1 VRTTGWS
8 ETVAVIRGRVARVH
22 RNLYDPVLRIER
34 TLRRIRAATYVDPHP
49 VAVEVQHLAG
59 EPEPFADVVGRP
71 FEPCEVGLAW
81 GPAWS
86 TSWFHLVGEV
96 PPPLRGRTLELHVD
110 LGFTAAHPGFQA
122 EGLAY
127 DATGRVLKGLAPRN
141 TYLPVEGDA
150 VDVYVEAAANPTVLT
165 AGFPRTPLGDVLTS
179 PRDPL
184 YVLRQADLAV
194 VETEVRALGHDV
206 DVLLGTVTTM
216 LDGDPRRARV
226 LTALLDM
233 ADHLDTND
241 IAGGAADARDRLAEV
256 LSDPAGASA
265 HRVSAV
271 GHAHI
276 DSAWLWPLRETV
288 RKCSR
293 TFANVVALAEEHPD
307 LRFACSSAQQYAW
320 VQEHQP
326 GLFDRIRDAVRAG
339 TFVPVGGMWVE
350 SDTNL
355 PSGES
360 MVRQL
365 VHGTRYLRE
374 ELGVETEEVWL
385 PDSFGYTGSLPQ
397 IARLAGKRWFL
408 SQKMSWN
415 QTNDFPHHTFWW
427 EGIDGTRVFTH
438 FPPTDT
444 YNAEVTAAEL
454 AHGVANF
461 RDAGPATRSLLL
473 YGYGDG
479 GGGPTREMVERAHR
493 FADLEGMP
501 RLVLESPAEFFAG
514 AEEEYAEA
522 PVWAGEMYLEYHRGV
537 YTAQIAMKQGNRRT
551 EHLLREAELWCTLA
565 TLRTGADYPYDELE
579 RLWRTTLL
587 HQFHDILPGSSIA
600 WVHREARET
609 YAALGSSL
617 ESLIGAA
624 QAALA
629 GTGTSSLSFNASPFP
644 VAGVPALGAGPA
656 AGPGDPVAVET
667 SAGGTTLDNGLLRVT
682 VSPEGLVTSVL
693 DLAAGRELLAG
704 PANLLQLHPDTP
716 NRFDAWD
723 VEAYATRRVTS
734 LDGAAAVSVHEGTL
748 SVVRKEGGS
757 TFEQTVRLEPGSRR
771 VDFETTVDWQHD
783 ETMLKVAFP
792 LALHAERSTAEIGY
806 GHVHRP
812 THANTGWDAAQ
823 FEAFA
828 HRWLHVGEP
837 GYGAALVSS
846 TTYGHDVTRS
856 TSGERRGPSP
866 TTVRLT
872 LARSPRFP
880 DPDTDRGRHTF
891 RYGLVAGADVP
902 AAIEEGYAFNLPPRR
917 VDGAGVDEV
926 APVVRVLEGPALVEA
941 VKLAEDRSGD
951 VVVRVYEPYGGRGGV
966 VLETGFDLGDVR
978 VTDLHEQD
986 DEVAAGLA
994 PLVVDGNR
1002 VGFTLTPF
1010 QIVTLRLGRP

>member
-1 VRTTGWS
+1 
-8 ETVAVIRGRVARVH
+8 VH
-22 RNLYDPVLRIER
+22 RNLFDPVLRIER
-34 TLRRIRAATYVDPHP
+34 TLRRVRAATYVDPHP
-49 VAVEVQHLAG
+49 VCVEVQHLEG
-59 EPEPFADVVGRP
+59 EPQAFGDVVRQP
-71 FEPCEVGLAW
+71 FEPCSVGDAW

-86 TSWFHLVGEV
+86 TSWFHLTGDV
-96 PPPLRGRTLELHVD
+96 PAALRGRTLELHVD
-110 LGFTAAHPGFQA
+110 LGFTTAHPGFQA

-127 DATGRVLKGLAPRN
+127 DATGRVLKGVEPR
-141 TYLPVEGDA
+141 TAYVPVDRDA
-150 VDVYVEAAANPTVLT
+150 TSVDVYVEAAANPTVLV
-165 AGFPRTPLGDVLTS
+165 AGFPQTPLGDVLTA

-184 YVLRQADLAV
+184 YRLARAELVAVEPEVL
-194 VETEVRALGHDV
+194 ALGHDLE
-206 DVLLGTVTTM
+206 VLLGTVTSM
-216 LDGDPRRARV
+216 LEGDPRRARV
-226 LTALLDM
+226 MTALQDVADQLDV
-233 ADHLDTND
+233 ND
-241 IAGGAADARDRLAEV
+241 IAGTATAARAR
-256 LSDPAGASA
+256 LSDVLAAPANASA
-265 HRVSAV
+265 HRVSAA

-276 DSAWLWPLRETV
+276 DSAWLWPVRETK
-288 RKCSR
+288 RKCVR
-293 TFANVVALAEEHPD
+293 TFANVVALAEEHPG

-320 VQEHQP
+320 VKEEQP
-326 GLFDRIRDAVRAG
+326 ELFERIRAAVAAG

-355 PSGES
+355 PGGEA

-365 VHGTRYLRE
+365 VHGTRFFKE
-374 ELGVETEEVWL
+374 ELGVETREVWL
-385 PDSFGYTGSLPQ
+385 PDSFGYAGSLPQ

-415 QTNDFPHHTFWW
+415 QTDDFPHHTFWW

-454 AHGVANF
+454 AHGMSNF
-461 RDAGPATRSLLL
+461 RDAGPASRSMLLF
-473 YGYGDG
+473 GYGDG

-501 RLVLESPAEFFAG
+501 RVVQESPAEFFAG
-514 AEEEYAEA
+514 AEEEYVDA
-522 PVWAGEMYLEYHRGV
+522 PVWSGEMYLEYHRGV

-551 EHLLREAELWCTLA
+551 EHLLREAELWSTLA
-565 TLRTGADYPYDELE
+565 TLRTGAPYPYDELE

-600 WVHREARET
+600 WVHREARAT
-609 YAALGSSL
+609 YGALAASL
-617 ESLIGAA
+617 ESVIGTAI
-624 QAALA
+624 AALA
-629 GTGTSSLSFNASPFP
+629 GNGTSSVAFNASPFR
-644 VAGVPALGAGPA
+644 VSGVPALGAGPVA
-656 AGPGDPVAVET
+656 ASPAATRVRRGE
-667 SAGGTTLDNGLLRVT
+667 AGTFLENDHLRVE
-682 VSPEGLVTSVL
+682 VDARGLVVSVL
-693 DLAAGRELLAG
+693 DVAAGREVLAA

-734 LDGAAAVSVHEGTL
+734 LHDADSVDVQVGEDGTAQVH
-748 SVVRKEGGS
+748 VVRRSGPS
-757 TFEQTVRLEPGSRR
+757 SFEQWVRLEPGSRR

-792 LALHAERSTAEIGY
+792 LAVHAERSTSEIGY

-812 THANTGWDAAQ
+812 THANTGWDAAR
-823 FEAFA
+823 FEICAQ
-828 HRWLHVGEP
+828 RWIHVGEP
-837 GYGAALVSS
+837 GYGAALVNAG
-846 TTYGHDVTRS
+846 TYGHDVSRS

-891 RYGLVAGADVP
+891 RYGLVAGADIADAV
-902 AAIEEGYAFNLPPRR
+902 EEGYLFALPPRR
-917 VDGAGVDEV
+917 VAGGPVE
-926 APVVRVLEGPALVEA
+926 PVVRVVEGPAVVEA

-951 VVVRVYEPYGGRGGV
+951 VVVRLYEAYGGRGD
-966 VLETGFDLGDVR
+966 VLLDVGFDVAEAQ

-986 DEVAAGLA
+986 DLVAADLA
-994 PLVVDGNR
+994 PLRVAGNR
-1002 VGFTLTPF
+1002 LAFPLGPF
-1010 QIVTLRLGRP
+1010 QIVTLRVTPAG